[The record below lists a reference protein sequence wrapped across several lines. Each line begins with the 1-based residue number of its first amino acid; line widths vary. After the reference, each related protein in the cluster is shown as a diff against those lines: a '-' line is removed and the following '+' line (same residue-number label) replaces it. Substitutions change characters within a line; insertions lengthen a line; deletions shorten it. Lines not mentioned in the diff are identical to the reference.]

1 MSNEIQN
8 LKIKIVYEDD
18 DILVVNKQA
27 GIEVDQPR
35 SDGEN
40 NIVNYL
46 KKYFNQKNIFLVHRL
61 DKFTSGLVVVA
72 KNEKAQKNLEQQ
84 FRERK
89 VKKVYHAIV
98 LGIFDKKRGTIDAP
112 IGLDRKIKQKRCV
125 FRGGE
130 KATTNYETLKRINDE
145 FTLVKL
151 EPVTGRTHQLRV
163 HMEYIGHPIV
173 GDKLY
178 FGRVEN
184 LKTKGFAL
192 IAKRI
197 EFYHPVTN
205 CLEKFEI
212 KYGEEFERILEEL
225 K

>member
-1 MSNEIQN
+1 ME
-8 LKIKIVYEDD
+8 KVKIVFEDD
-18 DILVVNKQA
+18 DILVVNKEA

-35 SDGEN
+35 DNNEN

-61 DKFTSGLVVVA
+61 DKFTTGLVVIA
-72 KNEKAQKNLEQQ
+72 KNEKAQKNIERQ
-84 FRERK
+84 FRDKK

-98 LGIFDKKRGTIDAP
+98 AGIFDKKKGTIDLP
-112 IGLDRKIKQKRCV
+112 IGLDKMIKQKRWV
-125 FRGGE
+125 VRGGE
-130 KATTNYETLKRINDE
+130 KAITHFETIKRLDNE

-151 EPVTGRTHQLRV
+151 EPITGRTHQLRV
-163 HMEYIGHPIV
+163 HMAYTEHPIV

-178 FGRVEN
+178 KGRIEG
-184 LKTKGFAL
+184 LKTNGFAL

-197 EFYHPVTN
+197 EFYHPTTGRA
-205 CLEKFEI
+205 EKFEI
-212 KYGEEFERILEEL
+212 KYGEEFARILEEL

>member
-1 MSNEIQN
+1 MND
-8 LKIKIVYEDD
+8 LMKIVFEDD
-18 DILVVNKQA
+18 DILVVNKEA

-35 SDGEN
+35 GESEN

-46 KKYFNQKNIFLVHRL
+46 RKHFNQKDIFLVHRL
-61 DKFTSGLVVVA
+61 DKFTSGIVLLA
-72 KNEKAQKNLEQQ
+72 KNEKAQRNIEQQ
-84 FRERK
+84 FREKK

-98 LGIFDKKRGTIDAP
+98 IGIFDKKSGVIDAP
-112 IGLDRKIKQKRCV
+112 IGLDRRIKQKRCI

-130 KATTNYETLKRINDE
+130 KAITKYETLKRIGE
-145 FTLVKL
+145 EYTLVKL
-151 EPVTGRTHQLRV
+151 EPITGRTHQLRV

-178 FGRVEN
+178 FGRVEG

-197 EFYHPVTN
+197 GFRHPTTGR
-205 CLEKFEI
+205 LEKFEI
-212 KYGEEFERILEEL
+212 KYGEEFEKILEEL